1 MAKDPGSL
9 PRGYP
14 GYGMGNET
22 SVVVPVMDG
31 PGCSWAHESLSVAF
45 TMQKLQNPI
54 PEPFG
59 DGRRNSEDAPNG
71 TGATT
76 LKPRQL
82 RLRDAPAMNDNK
94 SNRIEPRWNMS
105 WVMQLLASSYTKDG
119 PNYIVLRSLDT
130 PALIFSVFC
139 STAQLS
145 SLWF

>member
-22 SVVVPVMDG
+22 GVVPVMDG
-31 PGCSWAHESLSVAF
+31 PGCSCAHESLSIAF

-59 DGRRNSEDAPNG
+59 DGRRNSEDAPDG
-71 TGATT
+71 AGATT

-82 RLRDAPAMNDNK
+82 RLRDAPAMNDKK
-94 SNRIEPRWNMS
+94 SNRVETRWNMS

-119 PNYIVLRSLDT
+119 PNYIVLRFLDT
-130 PALIFSVFC
+130 PARIFSVFY

-145 SLWF
+145 SLRF